1 MMVAA
6 FAMGAWIGTHMDGTV
21 KPLAYGV
28 AFWAGLIV
36 LTAWVLVQR
45 YGEQPKH

>member
-1 MMVAA
+1 MVVA
-6 FAMGAWIGTHMDGTV
+6 FGVGAWIGTHMDGTV

-28 AFWAGLIV
+28 AFWAVWIV

-45 YGEQPKH
+45 YGKQTIV